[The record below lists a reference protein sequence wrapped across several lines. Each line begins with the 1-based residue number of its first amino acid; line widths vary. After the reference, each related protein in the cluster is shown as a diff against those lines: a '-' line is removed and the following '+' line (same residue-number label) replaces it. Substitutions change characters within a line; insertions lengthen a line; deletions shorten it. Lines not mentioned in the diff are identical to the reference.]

1 MQLTNSWASGYFQMV
16 CFCTG
21 WLYISVTCGWGE
33 LTRKEGVFI
42 IAQGFRAFSLG
53 WPGPLSLWEH
63 STSLQGYKMM
73 RGPAHIMAESK
84 QRVGSR

>member
-1 MQLTNSWASGYFQMV
+1 M
-16 CFCTG
+16 
-21 WLYISVTCGWGE
+21 
-33 LTRKEGVFI
+33 FI
-42 IAQGFRAFSLG
+42 IAQGFRAFSPD

-63 STSLQGYKMM
+63 STSLQEYKML